1 MSKLDLMEIEGVITN
16 NFPGSKFEVTV
27 KQENSGNEI
36 KVICTLS
43 GKIRKSHI
51 KLVRGDNVIIRLS
64 PYDLSKGIICWRM

>member
-1 MSKLDLMEIEGVITN
+1 M
-16 NFPGSKFEVTV
+16 

-51 KLVRGDNVIIRLS
+51 KLVRGDNVIIKVS